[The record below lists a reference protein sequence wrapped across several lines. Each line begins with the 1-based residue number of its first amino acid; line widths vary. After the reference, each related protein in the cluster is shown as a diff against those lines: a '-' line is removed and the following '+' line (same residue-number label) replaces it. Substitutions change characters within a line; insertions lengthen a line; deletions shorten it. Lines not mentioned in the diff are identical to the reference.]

1 MPAWCSAHSKQSCW
15 LASLSKRFS
24 LSTFAGT
31 CSTFRISTRI
41 RSMMRPSASLRK
53 AQSWKKEKQTP
64 DELPLLG
71 RILRIVAVV
80 QQQRGKGQIHQQPEQ
95 HIDHVRLVE
104 VADDHRYQIGLHDTL
119 AADVATAFVRRA
131 VLLQNPDQVLQPL
144 YRFRIHLVHLAVH
157 PAERGADGIDV
168 RKNRPLLSFFVSRTF
183 DSFSFRSAMLG
194 LRGLRGCTA
203 YLITPGTKFR

>member
-1 MPAWCSAHSKQSCW
+1 MDGR
-15 LASLSKRFS
+15 LFS
-24 LSTFAGT
+24 VG
-31 CSTFRISTRI
+31 
-41 RSMMRPSASLRK
+41 K
-53 AQSWKKEKQTP
+53 AQDFEHLHQP

-80 QQQRGKGQIHQQPEQ
+80 QQQRGKGQIHQQPQQ

-131 VLLQNPDQVLQPL
+131 VLLQDPDQVLQPL

-157 PAERGADGIDV
+157 PTERGADGIDV